1 MSQSAPLPG
10 SVFRFRPEV
19 DEVLNP
25 AKEKALTSIEL
36 IRGLRPQ
43 PSGRPGASLWT
54 LDFGLWT
61 LDVARTGANPQLS
74 AAIRS
79 FRYFFGL
86 NSL

>member
-43 PSGRPGASLWT
+43 PSGRPGAQVALPQSLILRDGT
-54 LDFGLWT
+54 P
-61 LDVARTGANPQLS
+61 NIQ
-74 AAIRS
+74 I
-79 FRYFFGL
+79 L
-86 NSL
+86 NLVTTML